1 MLKLT
6 KRFLQGSLRVQ
17 ARAFGTEKQQSV
29 REQLL
34 AHKTEYCN
42 VPDKIIDL
50 AERKLYLNPKH
61 PLGILTKKL
70 GDFFSNP
77 DIYKSD
83 LQEKYKHPYTVTR
96 TLSPIV
102 TIQSNFDELLVPADH
117 VSRKKS
123 ENYYISE
130 THMLRAHSSAHQN
143 EFIRKGEK
151 AFINIA
157 DVYRRDTIDATH
169 YPCFHQVTFLS
180 NEVISHIKKFVDG
193 RCENIHR
200 RGKGN

>member
-1 MLKLT
+1 MLNLT
-6 KRFLQGSLRVQ
+6 KRFLQASFRVQ
-17 ARAFGTEKQQSV
+17 SRAFGTNNQPSV
-29 REQLL
+29 REQIS
-34 AHKTEYCN
+34 AVKTDYCN

-61 PLGILTKKL
+61 PLGILSKKL

-83 LQEKYKHPYTVTR
+83 LQEKHKLPYTVTK

-169 YPCFHQVTFLS
+169 YPCFHQVTL
-180 NEVISHIKKFVDG
+180 
-193 RCENIHR
+193 
-200 RGKGN
+200 